1 MPRRLIVV
9 ALALCLLA
17 GGIALFQFNQSAE
30 PAENATRMAALGLM
44 LLDGDDG
51 VSVLAV
57 RNGSPADRAGIEPGD
72 VLLQADGSDVTDIVQ
87 LEELLLQAEQ
97 QMCIELR
104 RNQEELVT
112 LRLNVQ

>member
-9 ALALCLLA
+9 VLALCLLA
-17 GGIALFQFNQSAE
+17 GGIALFHFSQTDE
-30 PAENATRMAALGLM
+30 PAEAATRMAALGLM
-44 LLDGDDG
+44 LLDGDEG

-57 RNGSPADRAGIEPGD
+57 RDGSPADRAGIEPGD
-72 VLLQADGSDVTDIVQ
+72 VLLQANGSAVTDTLQ
-87 LEELLLQAEQ
+87 LEELLAQADRK
-97 QMCIELR
+97 MDIELR